1 MKYSKVKTK
10 KQYQYNKCDGA
21 VKCPCGLSNN
31 NCPLDN
37 KDIKIISVKNNCVT
51 YEKNE

>member
-1 MKYSKVKTK
+1 MKNSKLKIK
-10 KQYQYNKCDGA
+10 YHYNKCDDV

-31 NCPLDN
+31 NCPLDS

-51 YEKNE
+51 YEKNK